1 VVRTTDA
8 DDPMRA
14 ALLAA
19 VLAVGWAPAVGR
31 AEDGD
36 ALRDRAVAAH
46 EASLAAI
53 RTLRATVAV
62 SVELT
67 DDSTVPNAAELRRAS
82 PTLPGFKGEYIR
94 DGQRV
99 RIDTREGPTGTLAA
113 IINLADRTT
122 QTRRGAG
129 GPGVRQGPLEAT
141 SGRDVAHDS
150 PLDLGDGYLFFLP
163 HPVPPDYEA
172 AVPLARAVARAKR
185 VTARTDVLDGVET
198 VRLDLTM
205 DGDGNRFEVWLDVGA
220 NYLFRRTRTI
230 LQGDP
235 SLEYRILEYAEPKP
249 GIFAPARA
257 ERVVVRATRMVM
269 TASDIRVSEPI
280 PASLFDTRLPAGTRV
295 TDHQEGKVYEVG
307 AAGTPEK
314 VVGRVIFTPPIN
326 SSTSLAATPLDA
338 DEPGRWSWPRV
349 LLGVSVLLVVGG
361 LVVRQ
366 RRRAAA

>member
-1 VVRTTDA
+1 
-8 DDPMRA
+8 MRVS
-14 ALLAA
+14 LLAV
-19 VLAVGWAPAVGR
+19 VLVSGWAPALGR

-67 DDSTVPNAAELRRAS
+67 EDSTVPNAAELRRAS
-82 PTLPGFKGEYIR
+82 PTLPGFNGEYRR

-99 RIDTREGPTGTLAA
+99 RIDTREGPTGTLAT

-122 QTRRGAG
+122 LTRREAVGAG
-129 GPGVRQGPLEAT
+129 ARSGSVEAT
-141 SGRDVAHDS
+141 SRRDVAHDS

-185 VTARTDVLDGVET
+185 VTARTEVLDGAET

-205 DGDGNRFEVWLDVGA
+205 DGNGNRFEVWLDVGA
-220 NYLFRRTRTI
+220 NYLFRRIRTV
-230 LQGDP
+230 LRGDP
-235 SLEYRILEYAEPKP
+235 SLECRISEYAEPKP
-249 GIFAPARA
+249 GVFVPARA
-257 ERVVVRATRMVM
+257 ERVVFRASRCVLTV
-269 TASDIRVSEPI
+269 SDIRVNEPI

-295 TDHQEGKVYEVG
+295 TDHEEGKIYEVG
-307 AAGTPEK
+307 AIGIPEK

-326 SSTSLAATPLDA
+326 SSMSTSLAATPLDA

-349 LLGVSVLLVVGG
+349 LLGVSILLVVGG

-366 RRRAAA
+366 RRRAAG